1 MSFSIT
7 YTGAHK
13 FSSNRPYADI
23 YCHGLS
29 GRIAKPFH
37 LAALIDTGADY
48 LELPN
53 TVARHLGVTLG
64 AHPSHQVLSAG
75 GYLPVTVVNGFYV
88 DIEGKL
94 VSVTAH
100 FLGIT
105 TALLGLRAVLAAVDV
120 GLDTIQWFYK
130 L

>member
-1 MSFSIT
+1 VSIT
-7 YTGAHK
+7 YDGAHK

-23 YCHGLS
+23 YCHGVH

-53 TVARHLGVTLG
+53 TVARHLGITLSTF
-64 AHPSHQVLSAG
+64 PSHQVLSAG
-75 GYLPVTVVNGFYV
+75 GYLPVTVVNGFSV
-88 DIEGKL
+88 DIEGK
-94 VSVTAH
+94 VVTVTAH

-105 TALLGLRAVLAAVDV
+105 TALLGLRAILSAVDV
-120 GLDTIQWFYK
+120 GLDTTQWFFK